1 VTCVAAQP
9 TLAAGMLSCTQSQV
23 PDTAAAL
30 RLPALEMTDTMEE
43 VGSLSTEITD
53 GIRSSA
59 RAVSSAS
66 HLTSSGIT
74 YLSETV
80 VNDVMPMATKR
91 LGRHAHCASLR
102 SSLSY

>member
-1 VTCVAAQP
+1 
-9 TLAAGMLSCTQSQV
+9 MLSCTQSQV